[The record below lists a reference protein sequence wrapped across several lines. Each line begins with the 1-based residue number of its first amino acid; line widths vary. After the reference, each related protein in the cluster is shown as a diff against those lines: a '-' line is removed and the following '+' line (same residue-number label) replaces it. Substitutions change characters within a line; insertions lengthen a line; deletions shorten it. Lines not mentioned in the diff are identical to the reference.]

1 MIRKKIKGGISQG
14 GIVQGGMIQTRRA
27 HQEAIMTGEPV
38 RGKHVMPLPPL
49 LNLHLAMTMPLCL
62 AILML
67 TVGPPLMMLL
77 VQIQKGNR
85 SKRCL
90 WQRDLGG
97 RANVKLAVKM
107 RRLISGRSTRS

>member
-1 MIRKKIKGGISQG
+1 MPGI
-14 GIVQGGMIQTRRA
+14 
-27 HQEAIMTGEPV
+27 
-38 RGKHVMPLPPL
+38 
-49 LNLHLAMTMPLCL
+49 TMAPCL
-62 AILML
+62 AILMPMA
-67 TVGPPLMMLL
+67 GPPLMMLL

-107 RRLISGRSTRS
+107 RRLIFGKSTKNNLKRPSQTG